1 MFDQRNNVPI
11 TVLDRSFRALYF
23 KHEIITYRDLT
34 MIKNIQAIC
43 LAGLLSVT
51 SVSISAQEV
60 TLRAVSSFGVQTT
73 FSREFIAFVDR
84 VNAEGAGLV
93 QINLLGG
100 PEAMP
105 PFEVGN
111 AVSNGVVDIAN
122 ATGAFYTNLLPIA
135 DALKMAEISAA
146 EMRQNGAWEFINDL
160 HETRMNVHYLART
173 GLATPFHIYLT
184 QPISEPALTGLRI
197 RTTPVYRAFINATGG
212 VPVQTAPG
220 EVFTAL
226 ERGQIEGYGWPAQG
240 ILDLGWHEHTSY
252 RVDPGFYNVD
262 VSFLVNLDTWRRLN
276 DAQREFLTEMGIWA
290 EGLNNE
296 NPARNESE
304 YQRQAEVG
312 VQAITFTGDQ
322 ANQWLD
328 TAYNRGWDEA
338 AQIDQNLAQQL
349 RSLIGSR

>member
-1 MFDQRNNVPI
+1 MNKTIKKTCF
-11 TVLDRSFRALYF
+11 ALF
-23 KHEIITYRDLT
+23 VG
-34 MIKNIQAIC
+34 C
-43 LAGLLSVT
+43 LSVAVT
-51 SVSISAQEV
+51 AQEV

-73 FSREFIAFVDR
+73 FSREFMAFVDR
-84 VNAEGAGLV
+84 VNAEGAGIV
-93 QINLLGG
+93 QIDMLGG

-111 AVSNGVVDIAN
+111 AVSNGVVDLAN

-146 EMRQNGAWEFINDL
+146 EMRENGAWEFINEL

-173 GLATPFHIYLT
+173 GLETPFHIYLT
-184 QPISEPALTGLRI
+184 QPITEPSLNGMRI

-262 VSFLVNLDTWRRLN
+262 VSFLVNLDTWRRLT
-276 DAQREFLTEMGIWA
+276 DEQRAFLTEMGIWA
-290 EGLNNE
+290 ESLNND
-296 NPARNESE
+296 NPARNETE
-304 YQRQAEVG
+304 YQRQADAGIQTISFE
-312 VQAITFTGDQ
+312 GDV

-328 TAYNRGWDEA
+328 TAYNRGWEEA
-338 AQIDQNLAQQL
+338 AQIDSNLAQQL
-349 RSLIGSR
+349 RRLIGLR